1 MWWLYNH
8 QELVVF
14 SSCKFLILLR
24 LRPCWSE
31 NKNVFETFQNLLCKC
46 YYNNYCL
53 MLLPSCFL
61 LFMFTLKFGL
71 LRNSIRGVNIY
82 YGNVMEKETQ
92 LVTLCFDL
100 QLWLFESDVYLG
112 KENWLDILAVVFK
125 WPRLLKVGFQWAGG
139 GSLIIIIIMTLF
151 YRYRYRYSAVC
162 DKL

>member
-1 MWWLYNH
+1 MWWWFNH

-61 LFMFTLKFGL
+61 LFIFALKFGL
-71 LRNSIRGVNIY
+71 EGTVSEASTYIMVMSWKRKTNSSHYALICSCGYSRAMYIWVKKI
-82 YGNVMEKETQ
+82 
-92 LVTLCFDL
+92 
-100 QLWLFESDVYLG
+100 
-112 KENWLDILAVVFK
+112 LDGLASQIV
-125 WPRLLKVGFQWAGG
+125 QCQYA
-139 GSLIIIIIMTLF
+139 
-151 YRYRYRYSAVC
+151 
-162 DKL
+162 

>member
-53 MLLPSCFL
+53 MLLPSCFS
-61 LFMFTLKFGL
+61 TLYVHLKIWTW
-71 LRNSIRGVNIY
+71 RNTIRGVNIY
-82 YGNVMEKETQ
+82 YGNVMEKENQ

-112 KENWLDILAVVFK
+112 KENWLDILTVVFK
-125 WPRLLKVGFQWAGG
+125 WPRLLKVGF
-139 GSLIIIIIMTLF
+139 
-151 YRYRYRYSAVC
+151 
-162 DKL
+162 